1 MKRNDEFR
9 KLLEDARNAPEK
21 KPDESGPKPAA
32 ANAGGAKKKSLG
44 SKKFQQLMERKAREK
59 EQGDEGQYRDR
70 ADERRKDK
78 NEEPE
83 SEVAAAVSVDIEMSK
98 YLGGDLEHTHLVKGL
113 DFALLNKVRGELEQ
127 KSATGGASASTK
139 AGTGGGRQAMLKTTK
154 FSSSGLKR
162 AGSSAASV
170 GPAGTHFARPLDG
183 SRGSSS
189 TSVASVATH
198 THMGKALAYYLA
210 RDGREAVADEG
221 RRRQAAGGL
230 RGCQRTA
237 QHDNIDRMGFEFN
250 LAADKCDV
258 AAELPTTVSR
268 AKVNL
273 GGDEWANDDDD
284 DELVMPAMGEDGA
297 SPDLATLQANCVAA
311 LQAHR
316 SGKKHKHTSSHS
328 KRSRSLSS
336 GDATGTVSGAPPGPV
351 ASSAAP
357 EEDDIFAG
365 AGKYDADD
373 AAAEQQAAPKK
384 SRWDDSAA
392 PAFPAAL
399 SAGGGESYFANLRAT
414 GWVPGDDTGTDESAQ
429 QASDLASIRA
439 GIKGLAKASD
449 RMEARKEGRA
459 AAAPA
464 VPSTDLST
472 GYKGSGYGEDHD
484 YDFGG
489 EE

>member
-1 MKRNDEFR
+1 MKRNEEFR

-21 KPDESGPKPAA
+21 KPGESGPKPAA
-32 ANAGGAKKKSLG
+32 ANPGGAKKKSLG

-127 KSATGGASASTK
+127 KSSAGGSSASTS

-154 FSSSGLKR
+154 FSSGGLKR

-170 GPAGTHFARPLDG
+170 GPAGTHIARPLDG
-183 SRGSSS
+183 SRGGSSS
-189 TSVASVATH
+189 GVATVATH

-210 RDGREAVADEG
+210 RDGRESVADEG

-250 LAADKCDV
+250 LSADKADV

-273 GGDEWANDDDD
+273 GGGEEWANDDD

-297 SPDLATLQANCVAA
+297 SPDLAALQAKCVAA

-316 SGKKHKHTSSHS
+316 SGKKLKHAGGES
-328 KRSRSLSS
+328 KRGSS
-336 GDATGTVSGAPPGPV
+336 SNGAATGA
-351 ASSAAP
+351 ASSASPKPVTSSAAL

-365 AGKYDADD
+365 AGVYNADD
-373 AAAEQQAAPKK
+373 AVNEKQAAPKR

-392 PAFPAAL
+392 PAFPAAV
-399 SAGGGESYFANLRAT
+399 SAGGGEGYFANLRAT
-414 GWVPGDDTGTDESAQ
+414 GWVPGDDASSVESAQ
-429 QASDLASIRA
+429 QAGDLANIGA
-439 GIKGLAKASD
+439 GIKGLAKAAD

-459 AAAPA
+459 VAAPA
-464 VPSTDLST
+464 VPSADLST
-472 GYKGSGYGEDHD
+472 GYKGTGYGEDHD
-484 YDFGG
+484 YNFGG